1 MSQNSLVE
9 QVSELSTKENISVG
23 SSGNENEKNS
33 KISISKQKPKDT
45 KGLFIKNYDT
55 FFNTMFIWL

>member
-23 SSGNENEKNS
+23 SSGNENEKAD
-33 KISISKQKPKDT
+33 KISNSKQKPKDT
-45 KGLFIKNYDT
+45 KGLFIKK
-55 FFNTMFIWL
+55 L